1 MFSAYNHDDNII
13 SSVLMGI
20 ELYLLLLFVFLD
32 FVANYIELTDTL
44 LLTNIFPQQ
53 LCVQI

>member
-13 SSVLMGI
+13 SALMGI

-44 LLTNIFPQQ
+44 PLTNIFPQQ